1 MSEVRILTNN
11 DLNQYITLISNDS
24 HTYSWDKFYFQH
36 VSPNYLKHILSKEE
50 EYCNIF
56 GNFKNEKLVAGVT
69 LRQLKQVG
77 TQHKAMLENLF
88 LKDKKDEITLQNLI
102 CEVINYAKSRH
113 IEKLM
118 TCITSNHI
126 GAKIFFTALGFE
138 TLGIEKNS
146 FKVDDTYFDV
156 HWLLYDIK

>member
-1 MSEVRILTNN
+1 MSEVRILTND

-24 HTYSWDKFYFQH
+24 HTYSWDKLYFQH

-77 TQHKAMLENLF
+77 TQHKSNVRKSL
-88 LKDKKDEITLQNLI
+88 LKDKKTRLL
-102 CEVINYAKSRH
+102 C
-113 IEKLM
+113 
-118 TCITSNHI
+118 
-126 GAKIFFTALGFE
+126 KI
-138 TLGIEKNS
+138 
-146 FKVDDTYFDV
+146 
-156 HWLLYDIK
+156 